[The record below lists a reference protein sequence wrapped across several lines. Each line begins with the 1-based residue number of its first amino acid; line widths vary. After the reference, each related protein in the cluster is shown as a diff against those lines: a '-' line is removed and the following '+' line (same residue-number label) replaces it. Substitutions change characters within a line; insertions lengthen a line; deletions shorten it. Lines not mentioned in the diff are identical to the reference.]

1 MWVKMT
7 IRVYNSY
14 TRKKED
20 FKPISDKKVRMFVC
34 GPTVYD
40 FSHLGHARTYIAYDI
55 IARWLRYKGFEV
67 FYLMNITDIDDK
79 IIKRAREKKE
89 DPIKLAR
96 RFEESFFQDMA
107 SLGINT
113 INVYAR
119 ASEHIPEIIDQ
130 IKRLIEKG
138 FAYITKTGVYFDVS
152 KFEDYGKLSHQNP
165 EELRRHRIEPDPNK
179 RNEQDFSLWKM
190 RKEGEPYW
198 NSPWG
203 EGRPG
208 WHIED
213 TAIAEKYL
221 GQQYDIH
228 GGGVDLIFPHHEAEI
243 AQMESVSGKKPMVRY
258 WLHTG
263 FLKVKGKKMAKSLGN
278 YITIQDA
285 LKKYDVETLRLFFL
299 STHYRSPIDF
309 YEEKIEQAKRALN
322 SLYKT
327 IDSIKES
334 DKRID
339 NLTEDEKALE
349 GIMEESRRR
358 FEDAMDDDFNTPLA
372 LSYLFNLAREVNK
385 LLNKQKDLNK
395 RLADNLIATFKE
407 LGGIF
412 GLLQKEEIKEELPE
426 DLRALIEERRI
437 LKEKKDWKAANGIR
451 KRLEDLG
458 IILEDTPQ
466 GVKWK
471 RKIS

>member
-1 MWVKMT
+1 MS
-7 IRVYNSY
+7 IRVYNTY

-40 FSHLGHARTYIAYDI
+40 FSHLGHARTYIAYDV
-55 IARWLRYKGFEV
+55 IARWLRYRGFDV

-79 IIKRAREKKE
+79 IIKRAKEESE
-89 DPIKLAR
+89 DPLKLAR
-96 RFEESFFQDMA
+96 RFEESFFKDIA

-138 FAYITKTGVYFDVS
+138 FAYVTKTGVYFDVS
-152 KFEDYGKLSHQNP
+152 KFEDYGKLSHQDP
-165 EELRRHRIEPDPNK
+165 EELKRHRIEPDPNK

-228 GGGVDLIFPHHEAEI
+228 GGGIDLIFPHHEAEI
-243 AQMESVSGKKPMVRY
+243 AQMESISGKKPMVRY

-263 FLKVKGKKMAKSLGN
+263 FLRVKGKKMAKSFGN
-278 YITIQDA
+278 FITIQDA
-285 LKKYDVETLRLFFL
+285 LKMYDVETLRLFFL
-299 STHYRSPIDF
+299 STHYRSSIDF
-309 YEEKIEQAKRALN
+309 YEGKMEQAKRALE
-322 SLYKT
+322 SLYRT
-327 IDSIKES
+327 VDNIRRSV
-334 DKRID
+334 KRTD
-339 NLTEDEKALE
+339 GLTEDEKALE
-349 GIMEESRRR
+349 KIMEESRRR
-358 FEDAMDDDFNTPLA
+358 FGDAMDDDFNTPLA
-372 LSYLFNLAREVNK
+372 LSYLFNLAKEVNK
-385 LLNKQKDLNK
+385 LIDKQKDMDK
-395 RLADNLIATFKE
+395 RLADNLIYTFRE

-412 GLLQKEEIKEELPE
+412 GLLQKEEAKEELPE
-426 DLRALIEERRI
+426 ELMLMIEERKI
-437 LKEKKDWKAANGIR
+437 LRERKDWKTADEIR
-451 KRLEDLG
+451 KRLEEFG

-466 GVKWK
+466 GVRWK
-471 RKIS
+471 RRYEV

>member
-1 MWVKMT
+1 MT

-40 FSHLGHARTYIAYDI
+40 FSHLGHARTYVAYDV
-55 IARWLRYKGFEV
+55 IARWLRYRGFDL

-79 IIKRAREKKE
+79 IIKRAREKNE
-89 DPIKLAR
+89 DPLKLAR
-96 RFEESFFQDMA
+96 RFEESFFQDIA
-107 SLGINT
+107 SLQINT
-113 INVYAR
+113 IDVYAR
-119 ASEHIPEIIDQ
+119 ASEHIPDIIDQ
-130 IKRLIEKG
+130 IERLIEKG
-138 FAYITKTGVYFDVS
+138 FAYITQTGVYFDVS
-152 KFEDYGKLSHQNP
+152 KFEDYGKLSHQDP
-165 EELRRHRIEPDPNK
+165 EELKRHRIEPDPSK
-179 RNEQDFSLWKM
+179 RNKQDFSLWKM

-243 AQMESVSGKKPMVRY
+243 AQMESISGKKPMVRY

-263 FLKVKGKKMAKSLGN
+263 FLKVEGKKMAKSLGN
-278 YITIQDA
+278 FITIQDA
-285 LKKYDVETLRLFFL
+285 LKRYDVEALRLFFS
-299 STHYRSPIDF
+299 STRYRSPIDF
-309 YEEKIEQAKRALN
+309 YGEKIEQAKTSLEALYETIN
-322 SLYKT
+322 SIRRSVKSMG
-327 IDSIKES
+327 D
-334 DKRID
+334 
-339 NLTEDEKALE
+339 LTEDEKALE
-349 GIMEESRRR
+349 RMMEESRRR
-358 FEDAMDDDFNTPLA
+358 FGEAMDDDFNTPLA
-372 LSYLFNLAREVNK
+372 LSCLFDLAKDVNK
-385 LLNKQKDLNK
+385 LFDTQKSINK
-395 RLADNLIATFKE
+395 RLADDLINTFRE
-407 LGGIF
+407 LGGII
-412 GLLQKEEIKEELPE
+412 GILQKEEIKEELPE
-426 DLRALIEERRI
+426 ELRLLIEERERAR
-437 LKEKKDWKAANGIR
+437 ERKDWKTADEIR
-451 KRLEDLG
+451 KRLEEFG

-471 RKIS
+471 KKI

>member
-1 MWVKMT
+1 MT

-20 FKPISDKKVRMFVC
+20 FKPINDKKARMFVC

-40 FSHLGHARTYIAYDI
+40 LSHLGHARTYIAYDI
-55 IARWLRYKGFEV
+55 IARWLRYRGYDL

-79 IIKRAREKKE
+79 IIKKAKEIGE
-89 DPIKLAR
+89 DPLKLAKK
-96 RFEESFFQDMA
+96 FEESFFQDIA
-107 SLGINT
+107 SLGIDT
-113 INVYAR
+113 INIYAR
-119 ASEHIPEIIDQ
+119 ASEHIQEIIDQ
-130 IKRLIEKG
+130 IERLMDRG
-138 FAYITKTGVYFDVS
+138 FAYLTQTGVYFDVS
-152 KFEDYGKLSHQNP
+152 KFEDYGKLSHQGP
-165 EELRRHRIEPDPNK
+165 EELKRHRIEPDPSK
-179 RNEQDFSLWKM
+179 RDTQDFSLWKKKKD
-190 RKEGEPYW
+190 REPYW
-198 NSPWG
+198 ISPWG

-243 AQMESVSGKKPMVRY
+243 AQMESISGKKPMVKY

-278 YITIQDA
+278 FITIRDA
-285 LKKYDVETLRLFFL
+285 LKDYDAETLRLFFS

-309 YEEKIEQAKRALN
+309 DEKGLDQAKRTLE
-322 SLYKT
+322 SLYIT
-327 IDSIKES
+327 L
-334 DKRID
+334 D
-339 NLTEDEKALE
+339 NIRRAEKSLTKFTEDERALE
-349 GIMEESRRR
+349 RKMEENKRK
-358 FEDAMDDDFNTPLA
+358 FGDAMDDDFNTPLA
-372 LSYLFNLAREVNK
+372 LSYLYDLAKEVNK
-385 LLNKQKDLNK
+385 LLNEQKSINE
-395 RLADNLIATFKE
+395 RLADKLIITFKE

-412 GLLQKEEIKEELPE
+412 GILQREEIREEIPEELR
-426 DLRALIEERRI
+426 LLIEEREKAR
-437 LKEKKDWKAANGIR
+437 EKKDWKTADEIR
-451 KRLEDLG
+451 KRLEGLG

-471 RKIS
+471 KKI

>member
-1 MWVKMT
+1 MA
-7 IRVYNSY
+7 IRVYNTY
-14 TRKKED
+14 TRKTED
-20 FKPISDKKVRMFVC
+20 FKPVNDKKVRMFVC

-55 IARWLRYKGFEV
+55 IARWLRHRGFDL

-79 IIKRAREKKE
+79 IIKRAREKNE
-89 DPIKLAR
+89 DPLKLAR
-96 RFEESFFQDMA
+96 RFEESFFQDIA
-107 SLGINT
+107 SLQINT
-113 INVYAR
+113 ISVYAR

-138 FAYITKTGVYFDVS
+138 FAYITPTGVYFDVS
-152 KFEDYGKLSHQNP
+152 KFEDYGKLSHQDP
-165 EELRRHRIEPDPNK
+165 EELKRHRIEPDPSK
-179 RNEQDFSLWKM
+179 RNKQDFSLWKM

-243 AQMESVSGKKPMVRY
+243 AQMESISGKKPMVKY

-263 FLKVKGKKMAKSLGN
+263 FLKVEGKKMAKSSGN
-278 YITIQDA
+278 FITIQDA
-285 LKKYDVETLRLFFL
+285 LKRYDVEVLRLFFS

-309 YEEKIEQAKRALN
+309 YEKKIEQAKTALEA
-322 SLYKT
+322 LYET
-327 IDSIKES
+327 IDNIRRSVKS
-334 DKRID
+334 MGD
-339 NLTEDEKALE
+339 LTEDEKALE
-349 GIMEESRRR
+349 RIMEEIRRR
-358 FEDAMDDDFNTPLA
+358 FREAMNDDFNTPLA
-372 LSYLFNLAREVNK
+372 LSCLFDLAKYVNK
-385 LLNKQKDLNK
+385 LFDTQKSISK
-395 RLADNLIATFKE
+395 RLADDLINTFRE
-407 LGGIF
+407 LGGII
-412 GLLQKEEIKEELPE
+412 GILQKEEVKEELPE
-426 DLRALIEERRI
+426 ELRLLIEERERAR
-437 LKEKKDWKAANGIR
+437 ERKDWKTADEIR
-451 KRLEDLG
+451 KRLEKLG

-471 RKIS
+471 KKI

>member
-1 MWVKMT
+1 MT

-40 FSHLGHARTYIAYDI
+40 FSHLGHARTYVAYDV
-55 IARWLRYKGFEV
+55 IARWLRYRGFDL

-79 IIKRAREKKE
+79 IIKRAREKNE
-89 DPIKLAR
+89 DPLKLAR
-96 RFEESFFQDMA
+96 RFEESFFQDIA
-107 SLGINT
+107 SLQINT
-113 INVYAR
+113 IDVYAR
-119 ASEHIPEIIDQ
+119 ASEHIPDIIDQ
-130 IKRLIEKG
+130 IERLIEKG
-138 FAYITKTGVYFDVS
+138 FAYITQTGVYFDVS
-152 KFEDYGKLSHQNP
+152 KFEDYGKLSHQDP
-165 EELRRHRIEPDPNK
+165 EELKKHRIEPDPSK
-179 RNEQDFSLWKM
+179 RNKQDFSLWKM

-243 AQMESVSGKKPMVRY
+243 AQMESISGKKPMVRY

-263 FLKVKGKKMAKSLGN
+263 FLKVEGKKMAKSLGN
-278 YITIQDA
+278 FITIQDA
-285 LKKYDVETLRLFFL
+285 LKRYDVEALRLFFS

-309 YEEKIEQAKRALN
+309 YEKKIEQAKTSLEALYETIN
-322 SLYKT
+322 SIRRSVKSMG
-327 IDSIKES
+327 D
-334 DKRID
+334 
-339 NLTEDEKALE
+339 LTEDEKALE
-349 GIMEESRRR
+349 RMMEESRRR
-358 FEDAMDDDFNTPLA
+358 FGEAMDDDFNTPLA
-372 LSYLFNLAREVNK
+372 LSCLFDLAKDVNK
-385 LLNKQKDLNK
+385 LFDTQKSINK
-395 RLADNLIATFKE
+395 RLADDLINTFRE
-407 LGGIF
+407 LGGII
-412 GLLQKEEIKEELPE
+412 GILQKEEIKEELPE
-426 DLRALIEERRI
+426 ELRLLIEERERAR
-437 LKEKKDWKAANGIR
+437 ERKDWKTADEIR
-451 KRLEDLG
+451 KRLEEFG

-471 RKIS
+471 KKI

>member
-1 MWVKMT
+1 MT
-7 IRVYNSY
+7 IRVYNTY
-14 TRKKED
+14 TRKTED
-20 FKPISDKKVRMFVC
+20 FKPVNDKKVRMFVC

-40 FSHLGHARTYIAYDI
+40 FSHLGHARTYIAYDV
-55 IARWLRYKGFEV
+55 IARWLRYRGFDL

-79 IIKRAREKKE
+79 IIKRARERNE
-89 DPIKLAR
+89 DPLKLAR
-96 RFEESFFQDMA
+96 RFEESFFQDIA
-107 SLGINT
+107 SLQINT
-113 INVYAR
+113 ISVYAR

-138 FAYITKTGVYFDVS
+138 FAYITPTGVYFDVS
-152 KFEDYGKLSHQNP
+152 KFEDYGKLSHQDP
-165 EELRRHRIEPDPNK
+165 EELKRHRIEPDPSK
-179 RNEQDFSLWKM
+179 RNKQDFSLWKM

-243 AQMESVSGKKPMVRY
+243 AQMESISGKKPMVRY

-263 FLKVKGKKMAKSLGN
+263 FLKVEGKKMAKSLGN
-278 YITIQDA
+278 FITIQDA
-285 LKKYDVETLRLFFL
+285 LKRYDVEVLRLFFS

-309 YEEKIEQAKRALN
+309 YEKKIEQAKTALEA
-322 SLYKT
+322 LYET
-327 IDSIKES
+327 IDNIRRSVKS
-334 DKRID
+334 MGD
-339 NLTEDEKALE
+339 LTENEKALE
-349 GIMEESRRR
+349 RIMEESRRR
-358 FEDAMDDDFNTPLA
+358 FREAMDDDFNTPLA
-372 LSYLFNLAREVNK
+372 LSCLFDLAKVVNK
-385 LLNKQKDLNK
+385 FFDTQKSINE
-395 RLADNLIATFKE
+395 RLADDLINTFRE
-407 LGGIF
+407 LGGII
-412 GLLQKEEIKEELPE
+412 GILQKEEVKEELPE
-426 DLRALIEERRI
+426 ELRLLIEERERAR
-437 LKEKKDWKAANGIR
+437 ERKDWKTADEIR
-451 KRLEDLG
+451 KRLEELG

-471 RKIS
+471 KKI

>member
-1 MWVKMT
+1 MT

-40 FSHLGHARTYIAYDI
+40 FSHLGHARTYVAYDV
-55 IARWLRYKGFEV
+55 IARWLRYRGFDL

-79 IIKRAREKKE
+79 IIKRAREKNE
-89 DPIKLAR
+89 DPLKLAR
-96 RFEESFFQDMA
+96 RFEESFFQDIA
-107 SLGINT
+107 SLQINT
-113 INVYAR
+113 IDVYAR
-119 ASEHIPEIIDQ
+119 ASEHIPDIIDQ
-130 IKRLIEKG
+130 IERLIEKG
-138 FAYITKTGVYFDVS
+138 FAYITQTGVYFDVS
-152 KFEDYGKLSHQNP
+152 KFEDYGKLSHQDP
-165 EELRRHRIEPDPNK
+165 EELKRHRIEPDPSK
-179 RNEQDFSLWKM
+179 RNKQDFSLWKM
-190 RKEGEPYW
+190 RREGEPYW

-243 AQMESVSGKKPMVRY
+243 AQMESISGKKPMVRY

-263 FLKVKGKKMAKSLGN
+263 FLKVEGKKMAKSLGN
-278 YITIQDA
+278 FITIQDA
-285 LKKYDVETLRLFFL
+285 LKRYDLEALRLFFS

-309 YEEKIEQAKRALN
+309 YEKKIEQAKTSLEALYETIN
-322 SLYKT
+322 SIRRSVKSMG
-327 IDSIKES
+327 D
-334 DKRID
+334 
-339 NLTEDEKALE
+339 LTENEKALE
-349 GIMEESRRR
+349 RIMEESRRR
-358 FEDAMDDDFNTPLA
+358 FGEAMDDDFNTPLA
-372 LSYLFNLAREVNK
+372 LSCLFDLAKDVNK
-385 LLNKQKDLNK
+385 LFDTQKSINK
-395 RLADNLIATFKE
+395 RLADDLINTFRE
-407 LGGIF
+407 LGGII
-412 GLLQKEEIKEELPE
+412 GILQKEEIKEELPE
-426 DLRALIEERRI
+426 ELRLLIEERERAR
-437 LKEKKDWKAANGIR
+437 ERKDWKTADEIR
-451 KRLEDLG
+451 KRLEEFG

-471 RKIS
+471 KKI

>member
-1 MWVKMT
+1 MT

-40 FSHLGHARTYIAYDI
+40 FSHLGHARTYVAYDV
-55 IARWLRYKGFEV
+55 IARWLRYRGFDL

-79 IIKRAREKKE
+79 IIKRAREKNE
-89 DPIKLAR
+89 DPLKLAR
-96 RFEESFFQDMA
+96 RFEESFFQDIA
-107 SLGINT
+107 SLQINT
-113 INVYAR
+113 IDVYAR
-119 ASEHIPEIIDQ
+119 ASEHIPDIIDQ
-130 IKRLIEKG
+130 IERLIEKG
-138 FAYITKTGVYFDVS
+138 FAYITQTGVYFDVS
-152 KFEDYGKLSHQNP
+152 KFEDYGKLSHQDP
-165 EELRRHRIEPDPNK
+165 EELKRHRIEPDPSK
-179 RNEQDFSLWKM
+179 RNKQDFSLWKM

-243 AQMESVSGKKPMVRY
+243 AQMESISGKKPMVRY

-263 FLKVKGKKMAKSLGN
+263 FLKVEGKKMAKSLGN
-278 YITIQDA
+278 FITIQDA
-285 LKKYDVETLRLFFL
+285 LKRYDLEALRLFFS

-309 YEEKIEQAKRALN
+309 YEKKIEQAKTSLEALYETIN
-322 SLYKT
+322 SIRRSVKSMG
-327 IDSIKES
+327 D
-334 DKRID
+334 
-339 NLTEDEKALE
+339 LTEDEKALE
-349 GIMEESRRR
+349 RMMEESRRR
-358 FEDAMDDDFNTPLA
+358 FGEAMDDDFNTPLA
-372 LSYLFNLAREVNK
+372 LSCLFDLAKDVNK
-385 LLNKQKDLNK
+385 LFDTQKSINK
-395 RLADNLIATFKE
+395 RLADDLINTFRE
-407 LGGIF
+407 LGGII
-412 GLLQKEEIKEELPE
+412 GILQKEEIKEELPE
-426 DLRALIEERRI
+426 ELRLLIEERERAR
-437 LKEKKDWKAANGIR
+437 ERKDWKTADEIR
-451 KRLEDLG
+451 KRLEEFG

-471 RKIS
+471 KKI

>member
-1 MWVKMT
+1 MT
-7 IRVYNSY
+7 IRIYNSY

-20 FKPISDKKVRMFVC
+20 FKPISNKKVRMFVC

-40 FSHLGHARTYIAYDI
+40 FSHLGHARTYIAYDV
-55 IARWLRYKGFEV
+55 IAKWLRYKGFDL

-79 IIKRAREKKE
+79 IIKRAKENNE

-96 RFEESFFQDMA
+96 RFEEYFFKDMA
-107 SLGINT
+107 SLGIDT
-113 INVYAR
+113 INLYAR

-138 FAYITKTGVYFDVS
+138 FAYVTKTGVYFDVS
-152 KFEDYGKLSHQNP
+152 KFEDYGKLSHQDP
-165 EELRRHRIEPDPNK
+165 EELKRHRIEPDPNK
-179 RNEQDFSLWKM
+179 RNEQDFSLWKR

-198 NSPWG
+198 DSPWG

-228 GGGVDLIFPHHEAEI
+228 GGGADLIFPHHEAEI

-278 YITIQDA
+278 YITIRDA
-285 LKKYDVETLRLFFL
+285 LKKYDAETLRLFFL
-299 STHYRSPIDF
+299 STYYRSPIDF
-309 YEEKIEQAKRALN
+309 YEEKIEQAKRALEALQRTVDN
-322 SLYKT
+322 
-327 IDSIKES
+327 IKELN
-334 DKRID
+334 KRVD
-339 NLTEDEKALE
+339 GLTEYEKTLE
-349 GIMEESRRR
+349 KIIEESRRG

-372 LSYLFNLAREVNK
+372 LSHLFNLAREVNK
-385 LLNKQKDLNK
+385 LFNKQKDVNK
-395 RLADNLIATFKE
+395 RLADKLIATFKE

-412 GLLQKEEIKEELPE
+412 GLLQKEGINEELPE
-426 DLRALIEERRI
+426 ELRMLIEKRKI
-437 LKEKKDWKAANGIR
+437 LKEKKDWKAADEIR

-471 RKIS
+471 RKSS

>member
-1 MWVKMT
+1 MA
-7 IRVYNSY
+7 IRVYNTY
-14 TRKKED
+14 TRKTED
-20 FKPISDKKVRMFVC
+20 FKPVNDKKVRMFVC

-55 IARWLRYKGFEV
+55 IARWLRHRGFDL

-79 IIKRAREKKE
+79 IIKRAREKNE
-89 DPIKLAR
+89 DPLKLAR
-96 RFEESFFQDMA
+96 RFEESFFQDIA
-107 SLGINT
+107 SLQINT
-113 INVYAR
+113 ISVYAR

-138 FAYITKTGVYFDVS
+138 FAYITPTGVYFDVS
-152 KFEDYGKLSHQNP
+152 KFEDYGKLSHQDP
-165 EELRRHRIEPDPNK
+165 EELKRHRIEPDPSK
-179 RNEQDFSLWKM
+179 RNKQDFSLWKM

-243 AQMESVSGKKPMVRY
+243 AQMESISGKKPMVKY

-263 FLKVKGKKMAKSLGN
+263 FLKVEGKKMAKSLGN
-278 YITIQDA
+278 FITIQDA
-285 LKKYDVETLRLFFL
+285 LKRYDVEVLRLFFS

-309 YEEKIEQAKRALN
+309 YEKKIEQAKTALEA
-322 SLYKT
+322 LYET
-327 IDSIKES
+327 IDNIRRSVKS
-334 DKRID
+334 MGD
-339 NLTEDEKALE
+339 LTEDEKALE
-349 GIMEESRRR
+349 RIMEEIRRR
-358 FEDAMDDDFNTPLA
+358 FREAMDDDFNTPLA
-372 LSYLFNLAREVNK
+372 LSCLFDLAKYVNK
-385 LLNKQKDLNK
+385 LFDTQKSISK
-395 RLADNLIATFKE
+395 RLADDLINTFRE
-407 LGGIF
+407 LGGII
-412 GLLQKEEIKEELPE
+412 GILQKEEVKEELPE
-426 DLRALIEERRI
+426 ELRLLIEERERAR
-437 LKEKKDWKAANGIR
+437 ERKDWKTADEIR
-451 KRLEDLG
+451 KRLEKLG

-471 RKIS
+471 KKI

>member
-1 MWVKMT
+1 MT

-40 FSHLGHARTYIAYDI
+40 FSHLGHARTYVAYDV
-55 IARWLRYKGFEV
+55 IARWLRYRGFDL

-79 IIKRAREKKE
+79 IIKRAREKNE
-89 DPIKLAR
+89 DPLKLAR
-96 RFEESFFQDMA
+96 RFEESFFQDIA
-107 SLGINT
+107 SLQINT
-113 INVYAR
+113 IDVYAR
-119 ASEHIPEIIDQ
+119 ASEHIPDIIDQ
-130 IKRLIEKG
+130 IERLIEKG
-138 FAYITKTGVYFDVS
+138 FAYITQTGVYFDVS
-152 KFEDYGKLSHQNP
+152 KFEDYGKLSHQDP
-165 EELRRHRIEPDPNK
+165 EELKKHRIEPDPSK
-179 RNEQDFSLWKM
+179 RNKQDFSLWKM
-190 RKEGEPYW
+190 RREGEPYW

-243 AQMESVSGKKPMVRY
+243 AQMESISGKKPMVRY

-263 FLKVKGKKMAKSLGN
+263 FLKVEGKKMAKSLGN
-278 YITIQDA
+278 FITIQDA
-285 LKKYDVETLRLFFL
+285 LKRYDLEALRLFFS

-309 YEEKIEQAKRALN
+309 YEKKIEQAKTSLEALYETIN
-322 SLYKT
+322 SIRRSVKSMG
-327 IDSIKES
+327 D
-334 DKRID
+334 
-339 NLTEDEKALE
+339 LTEDEKALE
-349 GIMEESRRR
+349 RMMEESRRR
-358 FEDAMDDDFNTPLA
+358 FGEAMDDDFNTPLA
-372 LSYLFNLAREVNK
+372 LSCLFDLAKDVNK
-385 LLNKQKDLNK
+385 LFDTQKSINK
-395 RLADNLIATFKE
+395 RLADDLINTFRE
-407 LGGIF
+407 LGGII
-412 GLLQKEEIKEELPE
+412 GILQKEEIKEELPE
-426 DLRALIEERRI
+426 ELRLLIEERERAR
-437 LKEKKDWKAANGIR
+437 ERKDWKTADEIR
-451 KRLEDLG
+451 KRLEEFG

-471 RKIS
+471 KKI

>member
-1 MWVKMT
+1 MT
-7 IRVYNSY
+7 IRVYNTY
-14 TRKKED
+14 TRKTED
-20 FKPISDKKVRMFVC
+20 FKPVNDKKVRMFVC

-40 FSHLGHARTYIAYDI
+40 FSHLGHARTYIAYDV
-55 IARWLRYKGFEV
+55 IARWLRYRGFDL

-79 IIKRAREKKE
+79 IIKRARERNE
-89 DPIKLAR
+89 DPLKLAR
-96 RFEESFFQDMA
+96 RFEESFFQDIA
-107 SLGINT
+107 SLQINT
-113 INVYAR
+113 ISVYAR

-138 FAYITKTGVYFDVS
+138 FAYITPTGVYFDVS
-152 KFEDYGKLSHQNP
+152 KFEDYGKLSHQDP
-165 EELRRHRIEPDPNK
+165 EELKRHRIEPDPSK
-179 RNEQDFSLWKM
+179 RNKQDFSLWKM

-243 AQMESVSGKKPMVRY
+243 AQMESISGKKPMVRY

-263 FLKVKGKKMAKSLGN
+263 FLKVEGKKMAKSLGN
-278 YITIQDA
+278 FITIQDA
-285 LKKYDVETLRLFFL
+285 LKRYDVEVLRLFFS

-309 YEEKIEQAKRALN
+309 YEKKIEQAKTALEA
-322 SLYKT
+322 LYET
-327 IDSIKES
+327 IDNIRRSVKS
-334 DKRID
+334 MGD
-339 NLTEDEKALE
+339 LTENEKALE
-349 GIMEESRRR
+349 RIMEESRRR
-358 FEDAMDDDFNTPLA
+358 FREAMDDDFNTPLA
-372 LSYLFNLAREVNK
+372 LSCLFDLAKVVNK
-385 LLNKQKDLNK
+385 FFDTQKSINE
-395 RLADNLIATFKE
+395 RLADDLINTFRE
-407 LGGIF
+407 LGGII
-412 GLLQKEEIKEELPE
+412 GILQKEEVKGELPE
-426 DLRALIEERRI
+426 ELRLLIEERERAR
-437 LKEKKDWKAANGIR
+437 ERKDWKIADEIR
-451 KRLEDLG
+451 KRLEELG

-471 RKIS
+471 KKI